1 VKTPFYFFEIKYLK
15 THKSVAIK
23 CYIKYTIRSIL
34 IEYNVIIM
42 FKCVELMYKEVFNL
56 YKCAIIL
63 AAGEGK
69 RMNSNTPKVLHKVC
83 GKEMINHV
91 IDTIRSAEIEMID
104 VVIGKGAEKVKE
116 ATEDRNINYS
126 LQEDQLGTGHA
137 VMCAKEFLRGH
148 EGTVAIFVGDGP
160 LITEK
165 TVREL
170 LNYHEKGEFK
180 ATILTSSMKDPG
192 KYGRIIRNEFGDVEK
207 IVEFKDC
214 TQVELSVQEIN
225 SGMYCFNIEELLN
238 SLDKLNNNNAQRE
251 YYLTDVIGILKSQ
264 GFKIGAFDVPIEEIT
279 AVNSKVELA
288 NAELIMRTRINRMH
302 MENGVTIIDPN
313 NAYIDSEVIIGKDTI
328 IYPGNILQGKTI
340 IKENCVLYQNN
351 RISDSTIQ
359 NGVSVQSSVIIE
371 SQVGEGTT
379 VGPYAYIR
387 PESNIGKHARIG
399 DFVEIKKSTI
409 GDNTKVSHLTYIG
422 DAEVGSGCNF
432 GCGTVVVNYD
442 GKSKFKTII
451 GNNTFIGCNTNLVS
465 PVKVND
471 NAYIAAGSTIT
482 NEVPKNAL
490 AIARARQRNIENWVI
505 KSGHIK

>member
-1 VKTPFYFFEIKYLK
+1 
-15 THKSVAIK
+15 
-23 CYIKYTIRSIL
+23 
-34 IEYNVIIM
+34 M
-42 FKCVELMYKEVFNL
+42 

-91 IDTIRSAEIEMID
+91 IDTMRSSDIEMVD

-116 ATEDRNINYS
+116 ATKDRKIEYS
-126 LQEDQLGTGHA
+126 LQKDQLGTGHA
-137 VMCAKEFLRGH
+137 VMCAKEFLGRNDGI
-148 EGTVAIFVGDGP
+148 VAIFVGDGP
-160 LITEK
+160 LIAEK
-165 TVREL
+165 TVREMIE
-170 LNYHEKGEFK
+170 YHEKKEFK
-180 ATILTSSMKDPG
+180 ATILTSKMDEPA
-192 KYGRIIRNEFGDVEK
+192 KYGRIIRNENNEVEK

-214 TQVELSVQEIN
+214 TEKELLVKEIN
-225 SGMYCFNIEELLN
+225 SGMYCFNIKELLN
-238 SLDKLNNNNAQRE
+238 SLDKLNNNNAQEE
-251 YYLTDVIGILKSQ
+251 YYLTDVIGILKSE
-264 GFKIGAFDVPIEEIT
+264 GLVVGAFDVPVEEIT
-279 AVNSKVELA
+279 AVNSQVELA
-288 NAELIMRTRINRMH
+288 DAESIMRKRINRKH
-302 MENGVTIIDPN
+302 MENGVKIIDPTN
-313 NAYIDSEVIIGKDTI
+313 TYIDWNVEIGKDTI
-328 IYPGNILQGKTI
+328 IYPGNILQGKTV
-340 IKENCVLYQNN
+340 IKEDCVLYQNN
-351 RISDSTIQ
+351 RIADSIIQ
-359 NGVSVQSSVIIE
+359 NGVSVQSSVVIE
-371 SQVGEGTT
+371 SQIGEGTT

-451 GNNTFIGCNTNLVS
+451 GNNAFIGCNTNLVS

-482 NEVPKNAL
+482 NEIPKNAL
-490 AIARARQRNIENWVI
+490 AIARARQVNIENWVVR
-505 KSGHIK
+505 KGHNK